1 MQNYALRSLWRPLTP
16 AQRGMILMAYDQSTH
31 ADVWEALKSEEDHQR
46 VTLLSR
52 TVVEAHVDLA
62 QNDDPELMVGTS
74 LVSSNFA
81 VSFVRWFRELKAWK
95 ELRWDDPHL
104 FHTLLSH
111 ACVAKK
117 LETV

>member
-16 AQRGMILMAYDQSTH
+16 AQRGMILMAYDQSTY
-31 ADVWEALKSEEDHQR
+31 ADVWEALKKEEDHQR
-46 VTLLSR
+46 VALLSR
-52 TVVEAHVDLA
+52 TVVEAHVELA
-62 QNDDPELMVGTS
+62 QNDDPELMAGNS
-74 LVSSNFA
+74 LVASNFA
-81 VSFVRWFRELKAWK
+81 TNFVRWLRELKVEK
-95 ELRWDDPHL
+95 ELRWDDPLL